1 MEFKQY
7 TTFEQIERDL
17 QILKLER
24 EIHHKKIALHVEQTK
39 ENLTPRSLLSGLL
52 HFSIP
57 KNLGSIIKLFA
68 PILIQWFFNKKRGS

>member
-24 EIHHKKIALHVEQTK
+24 EIHHKKIILHVEQTK
-39 ENLTPRSLLSGLL
+39 ESLTPRNLLSGLL

-57 KNLGSIIKLFA
+57 QNLGSIIKLFA
-68 PILIQWFFNKKRGS
+68 PLLIQWFFNKKRGS

>member
-1 MEFKQY
+1 MESKQY

-24 EIHHKKIALHVEQTK
+24 EIHHKKIILHVEQTK
-39 ENLTPRSLLSGLL
+39 ESLKPRNLLSGLL

-68 PILIQWFFNKKRGS
+68 PLLIQWFFNKKRGS

>member
-1 MEFKQY
+1 MESKQY

-57 KNLGSIIKLFA
+57 NNLGSIIKLFA
-68 PILIQWFFNKKRGS
+68 PLLIQWFFNKKRGS

>member
-1 MEFKQY
+1 MEPKKY
-7 TTFEQIERDL
+7 SSFEQIERDL

-24 EIHHKKIALHVEQTK
+24 EIHYNKIVLNYEQTK

-57 KNLGSIIKLFA
+57 RNLGSIIKFFA